1 MARRGPPNRVVL
13 CLRDG
18 RRLDAQ
24 PAAEVLARIDVV
36 ADARSLD
43 LWDTAACLQGQA
55 ISGPGGLA

>member
-1 MARRGPPNRVVL
+1 
-13 CLRDG
+13 
-18 RRLDAQ
+18 LDAQ
-24 PAAEVLARIDVV
+24 PAAEVPARIDVV